1 MAAFLARGD
10 VPADSPGD
18 HLFKQT
24 TSTCP
29 TCLTLLPADVVI
41 RAGRVYFKKTCAT
54 CGPSEALVSEDA
66 GYYVRA
72 YGFARAGTEPL
83 KFAGQVE
90 HGCPTDCGTCDDHE
104 QHTCLPI
111 VEITDHCNLECPICI
126 VDNQYANHMEP
137 ETFARI
143 VDGLIANEGQCES
156 IALSGGE
163 PTSHP
168 RLLELIDIA
177 TRDEIGRIVIIT
189 NGLRLGRDRAFAEAL
204 KAKGAYVALQ
214 LDGFNAETHEKI
226 RGRDLTAEKEAALAM
241 LKELAIPTQ
250 LIFVATRGVNEHQIG
265 HAVDLLESEDHI
277 LSLSFQPAA
286 FTGHGGGRFPHD
298 PMDRLTIPGVIH
310 AIEAQTAGVC
320 GSRDF
325 SPLPCSHPQCVSLTY
340 LLRLP
345 DGSHLPFARFVDFK
359 RHGSLL
365 RSSATLGASP
375 EIHDTLQEVIHD
387 VFARQDEI
395 EHGPAILKS
404 LRRSLDAMFPGP
416 RAQQQGGG
424 ADRRAA
430 GEVDL
435 PAPLHGSPRLRSRAA
450 AQVLPPLPAG
460 RRARHARLRLQHV
473 SPRRRQGPGH
483 AGRLVGRQALDESSR
498 GRRAPHRD
506 RLGGRL
512 DVGSVG
518 SVGLLDGRVALVTGA
533 TRGLGRAIART
544 LAREGA
550 DVAFNYTRADAEA
563 ATLVEEIRRR
573 RAARAAVQGLGAAI
587 GPASRR
593 WCGGSRPSG
602 LRSTCWSTT
611 PASGRSSRWR

>member
-1 MAAFLARGD
+1 MECTTCVPPSGRRDKPHTFFAHELTSCGGCGAALEGRVVLRDGGVVMLKHCTGCGPTEEVIAADGPAWVAAFLARGD
-10 VPADSPGD
+10 VPVDAPGD
-18 HLFKQT
+18 HLFKRT

-29 TCLTLLPADVVI
+29 SCLTLTPADVVI
-41 RAGRVYFKKTCAT
+41 RAGRVYFKKTCPT

-72 YGFARAGTEPL
+72 YGYARAGTEPL
-83 KFAGQVE
+83 KFAGHVE

-126 VDNQYANHMEP
+126 VDNQYAHHMEP
-137 ETFARI
+137 ETFARV
-143 VDGLIANEGQCES
+143 VDMLVTNEGQCES

-168 RLLELIDIA
+168 RLLELVDIA
-177 TRDEIGRIVIIT
+177 SRDEIGRVVIIT

-226 RGRDLTAEKEAALAM
+226 RGRDLTADKQAALAM

-250 LIFVATRGVNEHQIG
+250 LIFVATRGVNEDQIG
-265 HAVDLLESEDHI
+265 RAVDLLVAEDHI

-286 FTGHGGGRFPHD
+286 FTGQGGGRFPHD
-298 PMDRLTIPGVIH
+298 PMDRLTIPGVIR
-310 AIEAQTAGVC
+310 AIEAQTAGRLRV
-320 GSRDF
+320 SDF

-375 EIHDTLQEVIHD
+375 EIHDTLHEVIHD

-395 EHGPAILKS
+395 EHGPEILKA
-404 LRRSLDAMFPGP
+404 LRRSLDAMFPD
-416 RAQQQGGG
+416 RALGNKEAVRIGEGQ
-424 ADRRAA
+424 AKSIFLHHYMDRHDF
-430 GEVDL
+430 DL
-435 PAPLHGSPRLRSRAA
+435 ERLRKCCHHYP
-450 AQVLPPLPAG
+450 QV
-460 RRARHARLRLQHV
+460 
-473 SPRRRQGPGH
+473 
-483 AGRLVGRQALDESSR
+483 
-498 GRRAPHRD
+498 
-506 RLGGRL
+506 
-512 DVGSVG
+512 
-518 SVGLLDGRVALVTGA
+518 DGRVMPACG
-533 TRGLGRAIART
+533 
-544 LAREGA
+544 
-550 DVAFNYTRADAEA
+550 FNMFHR
-563 ATLVEEIRRR
+563 
-573 RAARAAVQGLGAAI
+573 GAAK
-587 GPASRR
+587 GPNTPVAS
-593 WCGGSRPSG
+593 WGGKPWTKAADGG
-602 LRSTCWSTT
+602 LRLNVI
-611 PASGRSSRWR
+611 G